1 MNDQLPPPD
10 DQEMPD
16 SPVEPDEPASAP
28 EEVCVPLSAV
38 AVNEDENASTPP
50 DVGDEITVTLGGKV
64 TRVEGSMVYFNPATA
79 NGEPIPANDDSGQ
92 DQPADQSATEED
104 SLRAMI

>member
-1 MNDQLPPPD
+1 
-10 DQEMPD
+10 MPD
-16 SPVEPDEPASAP
+16 SMPVEPDEPAGAA

-50 DVGDEITVTLGGKV
+50 DVGDDITVTLGGKV
-64 TRVEGSMVYFNPATA
+64 TRVEGDKIYFNPATA
-79 NGEPIPANDDSGQ
+79 NGEPIPANDENSGD
-92 DQPADQSATEED
+92 DQPADPMADEES